1 MTTKAK
7 EVNLDDLLN
16 DFGEAP
22 KVNKDN
28 KKAKQ
33 DNDWAEEE
41 ETNFTWGDSSK
52 GTSKAKTTKKKTQVK
67 GWGDAE
73 EETKPQ
79 QQAPSSDFAK
89 IQEDQ
94 KKKIFK
100 KPTGETRAP
109 KNVVVDEYFPSLGE
123 EPKEMPKKKPE
134 PTPTPVVTETQ
145 QTSQGP
151 KRFVNLNKKDKG
163 ETFVPLDPSLT
174 EKVPEKVP
182 EKIEKIEKAE
192 KTEKTENVVETVA
205 PKRTLPENYF
215 QRSTQDVSKET
226 APPADS
232 KFKFGGEGP
241 KKFSTGTKIS
251 FKREEEKNELEQLRL
266 QKEREIEEKLA
277 KEKEELAKKLAER
290 EKKKEKGEQKNESGE
305 GKAPIKFTKTKKE
318 GDKNTAPRKISNEKP
333 VAPVEKIEE
342 VQETHPVEKIEVR
355 GNLSSKGWGDG
366 AILKKPVKK

>member
-1 MTTKAK
+1 
-7 EVNLDDLLN
+7 
-16 DFGEAP
+16 
-22 KVNKDN
+22 
-28 KKAKQ
+28 
-33 DNDWAEEE
+33 
-41 ETNFTWGDSSK
+41 
-52 GTSKAKTTKKKTQVK
+52 
-67 GWGDAE
+67 
-73 EETKPQ
+73 
-79 QQAPSSDFAK
+79 
-89 IQEDQ
+89 
-94 KKKIFK
+94 
-100 KPTGETRAP
+100 
-109 KNVVVDEYFPSLGE
+109 
-123 EPKEMPKKKPE
+123 MPKKKPE

-251 FKREEEKNELEQLRL
+251 FKREEEKNELEVSLL
-266 QKEREIEEKLA
+266 
-277 KEKEELAKKLAER
+277 
-290 EKKKEKGEQKNESGE
+290 
-305 GKAPIKFTKTKKE
+305 KFMSVK
-318 GDKNTAPRKISNEKP
+318 RVFSN
-333 VAPVEKIEE
+333 
-342 VQETHPVEKIEVR
+342 
-355 GNLSSKGWGDG
+355 
-366 AILKKPVKK
+366 